1 MSVKMTKG
9 PTYTYV
15 GPNYFRKTE
24 YDENQTHL
32 KLISQDGEQY
42 QDTKSLSH
50 FRETVF

>member
-9 PTYTYV
+9 PNTYV

-32 KLISQDGEQY
+32 KLISQDGNNIRIP
-42 QDTKSLSH
+42 KA
-50 FRETVF
+50 